1 MYRVRTVKTSSG
13 AVAVQVVEYFKNKR
27 TVLLHVGSA
36 ANEEEISDL
45 KKSAL
50 SWIEKNDRQK
60 PLFPLV
66 KNKAESSLI
75 SLDKCEYLG
84 FRYQLF
90 YDVFWSLSVKFKFH
104 LIAATDAKT
113 VKILNDLVIARIA
126 APSSKLESF
135 EFISD
140 YFGINHGRRD
150 FYRTLVELPKL
161 KSEVEVKIISVA
173 KKNFGFNFSLVFYDL
188 TTLYFESFETDNL
201 RKIGFSKDN
210 KASNPQIMIGLL
222 VNDLGFPISYQL
234 FAGNK
239 FEGHTLMPS
248 ILALKK
254 KYKIKQMTVV
264 ADSAMISDQNV
275 EFLKSENLHY
285 IVAAR
290 TANLPIQTIEG
301 IAKQLNQKD
310 EATIRLATASKGD
323 LILSFSSLRYR
334 KEKRE
339 MEKQLAKAE
348 FILKNPSAAEIIKR
362 TKFLKGKKLG
372 YELNQDLIHKTTL
385 LLGIKGYYSN
395 CNNLTNEEIISH
407 YKNLWNVEK
416 SFRISKSDLK
426 ARPIF
431 HNKQQAIETHI
442 LICFMALALAKY
454 IEIKTKKS
462 IKSVTK
468 ELKKI
473 TDARIFDQINKREL
487 TMRSKIN
494 EETAEI
500 LKMILPH

>member
-140 YFGINHGRRD
+140 YFGITHGRRD

-234 FAGNK
+234 DCATK
-239 FEGHTLMPS
+239 SCVSP
-248 ILALKK
+248 
-254 KYKIKQMTVV
+254 KYFFIPTPQTSRKTV
-264 ADSAMISDQNV
+264 
-275 EFLKSENLHY
+275 
-285 IVAAR
+285 
-290 TANLPIQTIEG
+290 G
-301 IAKQLNQKD
+301 
-310 EATIRLATASKGD
+310 
-323 LILSFSSLRYR
+323 
-334 KEKRE
+334 
-339 MEKQLAKAE
+339 
-348 FILKNPSAAEIIKR
+348 
-362 TKFLKGKKLG
+362 
-372 YELNQDLIHKTTL
+372 
-385 LLGIKGYYSN
+385 
-395 CNNLTNEEIISH
+395 
-407 YKNLWNVEK
+407 
-416 SFRISKSDLK
+416 
-426 ARPIF
+426 
-431 HNKQQAIETHI
+431 
-442 LICFMALALAKY
+442 
-454 IEIKTKKS
+454 
-462 IKSVTK
+462 
-468 ELKKI
+468 
-473 TDARIFDQINKREL
+473 
-487 TMRSKIN
+487 
-494 EETAEI
+494 
-500 LKMILPH
+500 